1 MKTNIRL
8 ILSVLAV
15 ALVGAGSFY
24 LGKQQSAPQGADIA
38 APGERQVLYYR
49 NPMGLPDTS
58 PVPKKDSMGM
68 DYVPVYAGDEHA
80 GDATVNLSPDKVQM
94 LGVRSVAAQRRA
106 LTRSIRA
113 TGLLEVDERKQQWV
127 APRFEGWVQQLH
139 VNTTGQ
145 RVAQGQALLTVYSPE
160 LESAAR
166 EVQLAHESGLAEVE
180 KSARSRLDNWQI
192 APQDLEHLQ
201 HGMAHLV
208 LRSPIS
214 GVVIEKTAVA
224 GARFAP
230 GEVLFKLADLS
241 SLWLQ
246 AQVSEQDQGVLRLG
260 QNVEVKVDAYA
271 GERFSGKVSFIAPV
285 LDEQTRT
292 VRVRVELPNKDA
304 RLRPGMYAN
313 IVIADTTTVLA
324 IPRSA
329 VIDSGT
335 RQVVLVQLAPGR
347 FEPREVHLGGQGD
360 DAVEVLSGVVEGEQ
374 VVTSANFLIDAESN
388 LKSALAGFAAHS
400 AHASPTPTPAVP
412 AAQVAERST
421 PDAPVTPRQK
431 TAVGHQVQGVLEAI
445 RADGS
450 VSITHQPVKSL
461 EWPGM
466 TMDFVLANPAL
477 TEGIKTGDAIT
488 FEIVARKPGEWVITK
503 LQAAAPVAQSHEGH

>member
-1 MKTNIRL
+1 MKTNIRI

-15 ALVGAGSFY
+15 VLVGAGSFH
-24 LGKQQSAPQGADIA
+24 LGKQQTATRGTEQTATGA
-38 APGERQVLYYR
+38 RQVLYYR

-68 DYVPVYAGDEHA
+68 DYVPVYAGDEN
-80 GDATVNLSPDKVQM
+80 GSGTTVNLSPDKVQM
-94 LGVRSVAAQRRA
+94 LGVRSEAAQRRP

-127 APRFEGWVQQLH
+127 APRFEGWVQQLQ

-145 RVAQGQALLTVYSPE
+145 RVARGQALLTVYSPE

-166 EVQLAHESGLAEVE
+166 EVQLAHEAGLAEVE

-192 APQDLEHLQ
+192 AEQDLEHLQ

-208 LRSPIS
+208 LRAPIS

-246 AQVSEQDQGVLRLG
+246 AQVSEQDQGMLRIG
-260 QNVEVKVDAYA
+260 QDVAVKVDAYA

-292 VRVRVELPNKDA
+292 VRVRVELPNQDA

-347 FEPREVHLGGQGD
+347 FEPREVRLGGQGD
-360 DAVEVLSGVVEGEQ
+360 EAVEVLSGVEEGEQ

-400 AHASPTPTPAVP
+400 AHASPAPTPAVP
-412 AAQVAERST
+412 AAQVAARGI
-421 PDAPVTPRQK
+421 PDAAVAPRQK

-450 VSITHQPVKSL
+450 VSITHQPVKAL
-461 EWPGM
+461 GWPGM

-477 TEGIKTGDAIT
+477 IEGIKTGDAIT

-503 LQAAAPVAQSHEGH
+503 LQAATPATSHEGH